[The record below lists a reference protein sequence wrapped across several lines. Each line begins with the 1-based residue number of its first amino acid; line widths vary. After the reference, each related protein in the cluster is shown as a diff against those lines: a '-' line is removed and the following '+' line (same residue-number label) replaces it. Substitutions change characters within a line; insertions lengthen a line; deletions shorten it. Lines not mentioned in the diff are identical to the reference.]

1 MSDTRACGP
10 APLDAWLTWLPPALA
25 ALAFIGVAA
34 SGINPEV
41 FAWLNALG
49 PRTSD
54 LLWANI
60 TILGDTLVALTLCL
74 PLWRRKPDL
83 VWALA
88 IGALLATSWV
98 HVLKPL
104 VDAPRPPAVLGD
116 AVHVIGP
123 AYRAGS
129 FPSGHATT
137 IFAVAGLYSLGL
149 RSPAVTALALAV
161 AILAAASR
169 SVVGVHWPL
178 DVLAGMFGG
187 WLSAALGLALA
198 RRLDFGLRPAVQWVI
213 ALLLGGCA
221 IALLAGHRTGYPQA
235 LWLQRVLALVC
246 LAAAAWVLVRD
257 WRASTGARSVRSDP
271 LRQ

>member
-1 MSDTRACGP
+1 MGDPRAATP
-10 APLDAWLTWLPPALA
+10 SLLSAWLTWLPPAVA
-25 ALAFIGVAA
+25 ALAFCLVAA
-34 SGINPEV
+34 SGRNPEV

-54 LLWANI
+54 LLWANL
-60 TILGDTLVALTLCL
+60 TILGDTVVALTLCL
-74 PLWRRKPDL
+74 PLWRRRPDL
-83 VWALA
+83 LWALA
-88 IGALLATSWV
+88 IGALLATAWV
-98 HVLKPL
+98 HVLKPI

-149 RSPAVTALALAV
+149 RSPAVTALALAL
-161 AILAAASR
+161 ATLAAMSR

-187 WLSAALGLALA
+187 WLSAALGLAVA
-198 RRLDFGLRPAVQWVI
+198 RRLGFGLKPAVQWVI

-221 IALLAGHRTGYPQA
+221 MALLAGHRTGYPQA
-235 LWLQRVLALVC
+235 LWLQRAVALVC
-246 LAAAAWVLVRD
+246 LAAAARAAVRD
-257 WRASTGARSVRSDP
+257 WRAGSAPAPHDPVR
-271 LRQ
+271 